1 MGQNQLQQLIIS
13 AIFANARRRMAKVQD
28 EETKLNVLLDTA
40 KELDENRPT
49 RELDDTEADEVMA
62 LLSQVMCESETV
74 EDVLNALE
82 KTVAQISEISAT
94 PA

>member
-13 AIFANARRRMAKVQD
+13 AIFANARRRMAKVQN

-49 RELDDTEADEVMA
+49 RELDDAEADEVMA

-82 KTVAQISEISAT
+82 KTVSQISEISTT

>member
-13 AIFANARRRMAKVQD
+13 AIFANARRRMAKIQD
-28 EETKLNVLLDTA
+28 EENKLNVLLDTA

-49 RELDDTEADEVMA
+49 RELNKSEADEIMA
-62 LLSQVMCESETV
+62 LLGQVMCESETA

-82 KTVAQISEISAT
+82 KTVSQVVTISST
-94 PA
+94 PS